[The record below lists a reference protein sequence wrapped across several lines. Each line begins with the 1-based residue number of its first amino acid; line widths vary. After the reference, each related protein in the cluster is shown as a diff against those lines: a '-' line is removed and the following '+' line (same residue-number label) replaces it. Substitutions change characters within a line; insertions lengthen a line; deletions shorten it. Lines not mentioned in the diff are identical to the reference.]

1 MVKAID
7 RGMVIGDIRLMAK
20 RGGRRVSGCGSGEA
34 RTMKVVGGVF
44 SVPSWMLP
52 AEQVE
57 RIRAALPHAE
67 VAHATTADE
76 LLHEIRDAD
85 AALLTRID
93 AAQFAAATRLRWI
106 HSAAAG
112 VGGLLLPEVRRSDVI
127 VTNSRGIHGT
137 TMAEHVIGVTIALL
151 RDLPAAVRRQIT
163 HEWAYIGISSIKT
176 LRGRRMAVVGLGA
189 IGSEVARA
197 ASALGMHVSAVRRH
211 PGAPRPDCVAS
222 VHGSD
227 ELAEVLPLADVVVLA
242 APLTPETRALIGSR
256 ELRLMKPT
264 AIRNVAREAMD
275 EKALVKELSGHDAGG
290 ARCLRARAARA
301 VQSIMGPAERAHH
314 SAHVRLPRGLLGR
327 RRGHLHRKRAAP
339 RGRAA
344 APQRG
349 GQGERVLALGFRL
362 YALGSGWLQAS
373 GFRLR

>member
-1 MVKAID
+1 
-7 RGMVIGDIRLMAK
+7 
-20 RGGRRVSGCGSGEA
+20 
-34 RTMKVVGGVF
+34 MKIVGGVF
-44 SVPSWMLP
+44 YVPSWMLP

-76 LLHEIRDAD
+76 LLREIRDAD

-112 VGGLLLPEVRRSDVI
+112 VGGLLLPEVRRSDVV
-127 VTNSRGIHGT
+127 VTNSRGIHGA

-151 RDLPAAVRRQIT
+151 RDLPAAIRRQAA
-163 HEWAYIGISSIKT
+163 HEWAYIGISSIRT
-176 LRGRRMAVVGLGA
+176 LRGRRMVVVGLGA

-211 PGAPRPDCVAS
+211 PGAPRPDWVAS

-264 AIRNVAREAMD
+264 AILVNVARGKLVD
-275 EKALVKELSGHDAGG
+275 EKALVEELVRGTIAGAALDVFEHEPLDPSSGLWDLPNVLITPHTSGYREDYWDAVADIFIENARRLEAGQPLLNVVDKE
-290 ARCLRARAARA
+290 
-301 VQSIMGPAERAHH
+301 
-314 SAHVRLPRGLLGR
+314 RG
-327 RRGHLHRKRAAP
+327 
-339 RGRAA
+339 
-344 APQRG
+344 
-349 GQGERVLALGFRL
+349 
-362 YALGSGWLQAS
+362 Y
-373 GFRLR
+373 